1 MHAPIDQLLSL
12 RDGEP
17 VDAAAASHVEGCA
30 HCRGTLARLERTTRA
45 LRELPALD
53 APAGAWQRVREAM
66 DRPAPGFNQRRLFA
80 VAAGIVA
87 VLSLSIAFLTSR
99 EDEKVVELETSPAIP
114 VVIEVEP
121 AQLNA
126 LVARSQ
132 QLEGLLQVLPERPR
146 IERVSTVATIDTL
159 EQRIQWLDIQLS
171 SAPDVVL
178 SAEQTQQLWT
188 ERVTLMDSLVKVRYA
203 EAGRMSF

>member
-53 APAGAWQRVREAM
+53 APAGSWQRVREAM
-66 DRPAPGFNQRRLFA
+66 DRPAPGLNQRRLFA

-99 EDEKVVELETSPAIP
+99 EDEKVVEQETSPELP

-132 QLEGLLQVLPERPR
+132 QLEGLLQGLPERPR
-146 IERVSTVATIDTL
+146 IERVSTVATIDAL